1 MKLKK
6 MSFKNFKS
14 YSNIMTEISFGD
26 TSSLNLIVGEN
37 GTGKT
42 SIAECATY
50 LLYGKLENFT
60 AADIPN
66 RINKAF
72 YGKIE
77 LDCDGHEVII
87 ERGLNPGLFKVQID
101 GDVVDTAGKSN
112 VQTMLEDSYYKI
124 PYSVFHNILV
134 LEVDEVKTLLSM
146 SAADK
151 RNIID
156 KICGFTIYN
165 KYKEFAKADMKT
177 IDEKIN
183 ANLASIRTIGSNL
196 LQYERQIE
204 EIKNN
209 EVSQEELEEILAKIN
224 ESKELKAK
232 NDAMLNRL
240 RSAGDQL
247 RNANYKNVSD
257 INILKNHIQEIDK
270 KIAFIDKGKCPT
282 CGSSLETEDFQNMRE
297 KLVAKKEELNER
309 IRQIQVIIDGVK
321 PKLTKLSDKER
332 EIMLDNNKI
341 PLADL
346 QSDYKYKKTLKER
359 GTTAIEGLREKLLE
373 DLQVLKE
380 EKDLLDKEKNL
391 MDFLTTMFSDN
402 GGIKRYISNKYIPII
417 NTLMTEM
424 IQYMGLNYTITFDN
438 NFDAEIVQN
447 GMKIKY
453 HTLSKGQKARVDF
466 ATIISFVKFLKLQFG
481 ELNLLFLDELFSHV
495 DINGMNDMIDIL
507 KNLSNDMNLNIYL
520 IHHAPLENV
529 MFDRVLQTKMTDGF
543 SRIEYLEKE

>member
-6 MSFKNFKS
+6 MSFRNFKS
-14 YSNIMTEISFGD
+14 YSNVLTEISFDD
-26 TSSLNLIVGEN
+26 TSSLNLIIGEN

-60 AADIPN
+60 SADIPN

-101 GDVVDTAGKSN
+101 DEVIDTAGKLN
-112 VQTMLEDSYYKI
+112 VQAMLDENYFKI

-134 LEVDEVKTLLSM
+134 LEVDEVKSLLSM
-146 SAADK
+146 SVSDK

-165 KYKEFAKADMKT
+165 KYKEFAKSDLKT
-177 IDEKIN
+177 IDDKLN
-183 ANLASIRTIGSNL
+183 ANIASIRTINSNL
-196 LQYERQIE
+196 IQYDRQIE

-209 EVSQEELEEILAKIN
+209 SVTQEELEELVQKIN
-224 ESKELKAK
+224 EAKAIRAK
-232 NDAMLNRL
+232 NDDMLRKL
-240 RSAGDQL
+240 RAAGDQIKTV
-247 RNANYKNVSD
+247 NYKKVSD
-257 INILKNHIQEIDK
+257 YNLLKNKVQEIEK
-270 KIAFIDKGKCPT
+270 KIAFIDRGKCPT
-282 CGSSLETEDFQNMRE
+282 CGSSLETEDFQKMRE
-297 KLVAKKEELNER
+297 ELVAKKGEIEKQME
-309 IRQIQVIIDGVK
+309 QIKEIINGAK
-321 PKLTKLSDKER
+321 PKLIALDKKEK
-332 EIMLDNNKI
+332 EINANNYKI

-346 QSDYKYKKTLKER
+346 QSDYKYKATLKER
-359 GTTAIEGLREKLLE
+359 GTSTVEGLKTKLMSDLEVLNNERTLLE
-373 DLQVLKE
+373 
-380 EKDLLDKEKNL
+380 KEKTL
-391 MDFLTTMFSDN
+391 VDFLALMFSDT
-402 GGIKRYISNKYIPII
+402 GGIKRYIANHYVPII
-417 NTLMTEM
+417 NDLMKNM
-424 IQYMGLNYTITFDN
+424 MDYMDLNYTITFND
-438 NFDAEIVQN
+438 NFDAEIIQN

-453 HTLSKGQKARVDF
+453 ATLSKGQKARVDF

-507 KNLSNDMNLNIYL
+507 RNLSNDMKLNIYL
-520 IHHAPLENV
+520 IHHAKLENV

-543 SRIEYLEKE
+543 SRIEYL

>member
-6 MSFKNFKS
+6 MSFRNFKS
-14 YSNIMTEISFGD
+14 YSNVLTEISFDD
-26 TSSLNLIVGEN
+26 TSSLNLIIGEN

-60 AADIPN
+60 SADIPN

-72 YGKIE
+72 YGRIE

-101 GDVVDTAGKSN
+101 DEVIDTAGKLN
-112 VQTMLEDSYYKI
+112 VQSMLEENYFKI

-134 LEVDEVKTLLSM
+134 LEVDEVKSLLSM
-146 SAADK
+146 SASDK

-165 KYKEFAKADMKT
+165 KYKEFVKSDLKA
-177 IDEKIN
+177 IDDKLN
-183 ANLASIRTIGSNL
+183 ANIASIRTINSNL
-196 LQYERQIE
+196 IQYDRQIE

-209 EVSQEELEEILAKIN
+209 SVTQEELEELVSKIN
-224 ESKELKAK
+224 EAKSIRAK
-232 NDAMLNRL
+232 NDDMLRKL
-240 RSAGDQL
+240 RAAGDQIKTV
-247 RNANYKNVSD
+247 NYKKVSD
-257 INILKNHIQEIDK
+257 YNLLKNKVQEIEK

-282 CGSSLETEDFQNMRE
+282 CGSSLETEDFQKMRE
-297 KLVAKKEELNER
+297 KLVANKGEIEKQMEQIKE
-309 IRQIQVIIDGVK
+309 IINGAK
-321 PKLTKLSDKER
+321 PKLIALEKKEK
-332 EIMLDNNKI
+332 EINADNYKI

-346 QSDYKYKKTLKER
+346 QSDYKYKATLKER
-359 GTTAIEGLREKLLE
+359 GTSAVEGLKTKLMEDLEALNNEKTLLE
-373 DLQVLKE
+373 
-380 EKDLLDKEKNL
+380 KEKIL
-391 MDFLTTMFSDN
+391 IDFLALMFSDT
-402 GGIKRYISNKYIPII
+402 GGIKRYIANHYVPII
-417 NTLMTEM
+417 NDLMKNM
-424 IQYMGLNYTITFDN
+424 MDYMDLNYTITFND
-438 NFDAEIVQN
+438 NFDAEIIQN

-453 HTLSKGQKARVDF
+453 ATLSKGQKSRVDF

-507 KNLSNDMNLNIYL
+507 RNLSNDMKLNIYL
-520 IHHAPLENV
+520 IHHAKLENV

-543 SRIEYLEKE
+543 SRIEYL

>member
-101 GDVVDTAGKSN
+101 GEVVDTAGKSN

>member
-26 TSSLNLIVGEN
+26 NSSLNLIVGEN

-101 GDVVDTAGKSN
+101 GEVVDTAGKSN

-321 PKLTKLSDKER
+321 PKLTKLSDNER

>member
-6 MSFKNFKS
+6 MSFRNFKS
-14 YSNIMTEISFGD
+14 YSNILTEISFED
-26 TSSLNLIVGEN
+26 TSSLNLIIGEN

-60 AADIPN
+60 ASDIPN

-77 LDCDGHEVII
+77 IDCDGHSVII
-87 ERGLNPGLFKVQID
+87 ERGLNPGLFKVEID
-101 GDVVDTAGKSN
+101 GEVVDTAGKLN
-112 VQTMLEDSYYKI
+112 VQSMLEDNFFKI

-134 LEVDEVKTLLSM
+134 LEVDEVKSLLSM

-165 KYKEFAKADMKT
+165 KYKEFCKSDMRNLE
-177 IDEKIN
+177 DRLN
-183 ANLASIRTIGSNL
+183 ANDASVRTINSNII
-196 LQYERQIE
+196 QYENQIE
-204 EIKNN
+204 EIKRNTTTK
-209 EVSQEELEEILAKIN
+209 EELEELQAKIN
-224 ESKELKAK
+224 ESKVLKAK
-232 NDAMLNRL
+232 NEDMLRKL
-240 RSAGDQL
+240 RAASDQL
-247 RNANYKNVSD
+247 KNINYKKASD
-257 INILKNHIQEIDK
+257 YNILKSKVQEIEK
-270 KIAFIDKGKCPT
+270 KIAFIDGGKCPT
-282 CGSSLETEDFQNMRE
+282 CGSSLETEDFQKMRE
-297 KLVAKKEELNER
+297 DLVQKKEEFLTQME
-309 IRQIQVIIDGVK
+309 QIKEMINSTK
-321 PKLTKLSDKER
+321 PKLIKLDNKEK
-332 EIMLDNNKI
+332 EIKTANNKI

-346 QSDYKYKKTLKER
+346 QSDYKYKLTLKER
-359 GTTAIEGLREKLLE
+359 GTNTVEGLKTKLLE
-373 DLQVLKE
+373 DLEVLKE
-380 EKDLLDKEKNL
+380 ERAKLEKEKTL
-391 MDFLTTMFSDN
+391 MDFMTVMFSDG

-417 NTLMTEM
+417 NNLMSEM
-424 IQYMGLNYTITFDN
+424 LNYMDLNYIITFDS

-453 HTLSKGQKARVDF
+453 ATLSKGQKARVDF

-507 KNLSNDMNLNIYL
+507 RSLSNDMKLNIYL
-520 IHHAPLENV
+520 IHHAKLENI
-529 MFDRVLQTKMTDGF
+529 MFDRVLQTKMIDGF
-543 SRIEYLEKE
+543 SHLEYL

>member
-6 MSFKNFKS
+6 MSFRNFKS
-14 YSNIMTEISFGD
+14 YSNVLTEISFDD
-26 TSSLNLIVGEN
+26 TSSLNLIIGEN

-60 AADIPN
+60 SADIPN

-101 GDVVDTAGKSN
+101 DEVIDTAGKLN
-112 VQTMLEDSYYKI
+112 VQSMLEENYFKI

-134 LEVDEVKTLLSM
+134 LEVDEVKSLLSM
-146 SAADK
+146 SASDK

-165 KYKEFAKADMKT
+165 KYKEFAKSDLKT
-177 IDEKIN
+177 IDDKLN
-183 ANLASIRTIGSNL
+183 ANIASIRTINANL
-196 LQYERQIE
+196 IQYDRQIE

-209 EVSQEELEEILAKIN
+209 SVTQEELEELVQKIN
-224 ESKELKAK
+224 EAKAIRAK
-232 NDAMLNRL
+232 NDDMLRKL
-240 RSAGDQL
+240 RAAGDQIKTV
-247 RNANYKNVSD
+247 NYKKVSD
-257 INILKNHIQEIDK
+257 YNLLKNKVQEIEK
-270 KIAFIDKGKCPT
+270 KIAFIDRGKCPT
-282 CGSSLETEDFQNMRE
+282 CGSSLETEDFHKMRE
-297 KLVAKKEELNER
+297 DLVIKKGEIEKQME
-309 IRQIQVIIDGVK
+309 QIKEIINGAK
-321 PKLTKLSDKER
+321 PKLIALDKKEK
-332 EIMLDNNKI
+332 EITADNYKI

-346 QSDYKYKKTLKER
+346 QSDYKYKATLKER
-359 GTTAIEGLREKLLE
+359 GTSAVESLKTKLMSDLEVLNNEKTLLE
-373 DLQVLKE
+373 
-380 EKDLLDKEKNL
+380 KEKTL
-391 MDFLTTMFSDN
+391 VDFLALMFSDT
-402 GGIKRYISNKYIPII
+402 GGIKRYIANHYVPII
-417 NTLMTEM
+417 NDLMKNM
-424 IQYMGLNYTITFDN
+424 MDYMDLNYTITFND
-438 NFDAEIVQN
+438 NFDAEIIQN

-453 HTLSKGQKARVDF
+453 ATLSKGQKARVDF

-507 KNLSNDMNLNIYL
+507 RNLSNDMKLNIYL
-520 IHHAPLENV
+520 IHHAKLENV

-543 SRIEYLEKE
+543 SRIEYL

>member
-14 YSNIMTEISFGD
+14 YSNIMTEITFGD

-66 RINKAF
+66 WINRSF

-77 LDCDGHEVII
+77 LDCDGHDVVI
-87 ERGLNPGLFKVQID
+87 ERGLNPGLFKVTID
-101 GDVVDTAGKSN
+101 DNVVDTAGKAN
-112 VQTMLEDSYYKI
+112 VQTMLEDSYFKI

-146 SAADK
+146 SPADK

-165 KYKEFAKADMKT
+165 KYKEFAKSDMKT
-177 IDEKIN
+177 IEEKLN
-183 ANLASIRTIGSNL
+183 ANMASIRTIGANL

-204 EIKNN
+204 EIKDN
-209 EVSQEELEEILAKIN
+209 EVTQEELDDLMEKIN

-232 NDAMLNRL
+232 NDAMLSKIRK
-240 RSAGDQL
+240 AGDQL

-257 INILKNHIQEIDK
+257 INILKSKIQDIEK
-270 KIAFIDKGKCPT
+270 RIAFIDKGKCPT

-297 KLVAKKEELNER
+297 NLVSKKEELTNQ
-309 IRQIQVIIDGVK
+309 INQIQAIIDGVK

-346 QSDYKYKKTLKER
+346 QSDYKYKRMMKDK
-359 GTTAIEGLREKLLE
+359 GTSAIEGLRDKLLD
-373 DLQVLKE
+373 DLSLLKE

-391 MDFLTTMFSDN
+391 MDFLTNMFSE

-417 NTLMTEM
+417 NSLMAEM
-424 IQYMGLNYTITFDN
+424 LQYMGLTYTITFDN
-438 NFDAEIVQN
+438 NFDSTIMKN

-453 HTLSKGQKARVDF
+453 HSLSKGQKARVDF

-507 KNLSNDMNLNIYL
+507 KNLSKDMKLNIYL

-529 MFDRVLQTKMTDGF
+529 MFDQVMQTKMTDGF

>member
-1 MKLKK
+1 
-6 MSFKNFKS
+6 MSFRNFKS
-14 YSNIMTEISFGD
+14 YSNVLTEISFDD
-26 TSSLNLIVGEN
+26 TSSLNLIIGEN

-60 AADIPN
+60 SADIPN

-101 GDVVDTAGKSN
+101 DEVIDTAGKLN
-112 VQTMLEDSYYKI
+112 VQSMLEENYFKI

-134 LEVDEVKTLLSM
+134 LEVDEVKSLLSM
-146 SAADK
+146 SASDK

-165 KYKEFAKADMKT
+165 KYKEFVKSDLKA
-177 IDEKIN
+177 IDDKLN
-183 ANLASIRTIGSNL
+183 ANIASIRTINSNL
-196 LQYERQIE
+196 IQYDRQIE

-209 EVSQEELEEILAKIN
+209 SVTQEELEELVSKIN
-224 ESKELKAK
+224 EAKSIRAK
-232 NDAMLNRL
+232 NDDMLRKL
-240 RSAGDQL
+240 RAAGDQIKTV
-247 RNANYKNVSD
+247 NYKKVSD
-257 INILKNHIQEIDK
+257 YNLLKNKVQEIEK

-282 CGSSLETEDFQNMRE
+282 CGSSLETEDFQKMRE
-297 KLVAKKEELNER
+297 KLVANKGEIEKQMEQIKE
-309 IRQIQVIIDGVK
+309 IINGAK
-321 PKLTKLSDKER
+321 PKLIALEKKEK
-332 EIMLDNNKI
+332 EINADNYKI

-346 QSDYKYKKTLKER
+346 QSDYKYKATLKER
-359 GTTAIEGLREKLLE
+359 GTSAVEGLKTKLMEDLEALNNEKTLLE
-373 DLQVLKE
+373 
-380 EKDLLDKEKNL
+380 KEKIL
-391 MDFLTTMFSDN
+391 IDFLALMFSDT
-402 GGIKRYISNKYIPII
+402 GGIKRYIANHYVPII
-417 NTLMTEM
+417 NDLMKNM
-424 IQYMGLNYTITFDN
+424 MDYMDLNYTITFND
-438 NFDAEIVQN
+438 NFDAEIIQN

-453 HTLSKGQKARVDF
+453 ATLSKGQKSRVDF

-507 KNLSNDMNLNIYL
+507 RNLSNDMKLNIYL
-520 IHHAPLENV
+520 IHHAKLENV

-543 SRIEYLEKE
+543 SRIEYL

>member
-6 MSFKNFKS
+6 MSFRNFKS
-14 YSNIMTEISFGD
+14 YSNILTEISFED
-26 TSSLNLIVGEN
+26 TSSLNLIIGEN

-60 AADIPN
+60 SSDIPN

-77 LDCDGHEVII
+77 TDCDGHSVII
-87 ERGLNPGLFKVQID
+87 ERGLNPSLFKVEID
-101 GDVVDTAGKSN
+101 GEVVDTAGKLN
-112 VQTMLEDSYYKI
+112 VQTMLEDNYFKI

-134 LEVDEVKTLLSM
+134 LEVDEVKSLLSM

-165 KYKEFAKADMKT
+165 KYKEFCKADMRTLEDKFNSN
-177 IDEKIN
+177 D
-183 ANLASIRTIGSNL
+183 ASVRTINYNIT
-196 LQYERQIE
+196 QYENQIE
-204 EIKNN
+204 EIMRNTTT
-209 EVSQEELEEILAKIN
+209 QEELDDLLNKIN
-224 ESKELKAK
+224 EAKILKAK
-232 NDAMLNRL
+232 NEDMLRKIKNA
-240 RSAGDQL
+240 SEQL
-247 RNANYKNVSD
+247 KNINYKKASD
-257 INILKNHIQEIDK
+257 YNILKSRIQEYENKINLIDG
-270 KIAFIDKGKCPT
+270 GKCPT
-282 CGSSLETEDFQNMRE
+282 CGSSLETEDFQKMRE
-297 KLVAKKEELNER
+297 DLVRKKEECLVQMEQIKTIINES
-309 IRQIQVIIDGVK
+309 K
-321 PKLTKLSDKER
+321 PKLIKLNNKEN
-332 EIMLDNNKI
+332 EIKVATSKI

-346 QSDYKYKKTLKER
+346 QSDYKYKMTLKER
-359 GTTAIEGLREKLLE
+359 GTNTAEGLKTKLLE
-373 DLQVLKE
+373 NLEVLKE
-380 EKDLLDKEKNL
+380 ERKQLEKEKEL
-391 MDFLTTMFSDN
+391 MDFMTIMFSDG

-417 NTLMTEM
+417 NTLMAEM
-424 IQYMGLNYTITFDN
+424 LNYMSLNYIITFDN

-453 HTLSKGQKARVDF
+453 CTLSKGQKARVDF

-507 KNLSNDMNLNIYL
+507 RSLSNDMKLNIYL
-520 IHHAPLENV
+520 IHHAKLENI
-529 MFDRVLQTKMTDGF
+529 MFDKVLRTKMIDGF
-543 SRIEYLEKE
+543 SHLEYI

>member
-6 MSFKNFKS
+6 MSFRNFKS
-14 YSNIMTEISFGD
+14 YSNVLTEISFDD
-26 TSSLNLIVGEN
+26 TSSLNLIIGEN

-60 AADIPN
+60 SADIPN

-101 GDVVDTAGKSN
+101 DEVIDTAGKLN
-112 VQTMLEDSYYKI
+112 VQSMLEENYFKI

-134 LEVDEVKTLLSM
+134 LEVDEVKSLLSM
-146 SAADK
+146 SASDQ

-165 KYKEFAKADMKT
+165 KYKEFVKSDLKA
-177 IDEKIN
+177 IDDKLN
-183 ANLASIRTIGSNL
+183 ANIAAIRTINSNL
-196 LQYERQIE
+196 IQYDRQIE

-209 EVSQEELEEILAKIN
+209 SVTQEELEELVSKIN
-224 ESKELKAK
+224 EAKSIRAK
-232 NDAMLNRL
+232 NDDMLRKL
-240 RSAGDQL
+240 RAAGDQIKTV
-247 RNANYKNVSD
+247 NYKKVSD
-257 INILKNHIQEIDK
+257 YNLLKNKVQEIEK

-282 CGSSLETEDFQNMRE
+282 CGSSLETEDFQKMRE
-297 KLVAKKEELNER
+297 KLVANKGEIEKQMEQIKE
-309 IRQIQVIIDGVK
+309 IINGAK
-321 PKLTKLSDKER
+321 PKLIALEKKEK
-332 EIMLDNNKI
+332 EINADNYKI

-346 QSDYKYKKTLKER
+346 QSDYKYKATLKER
-359 GTTAIEGLREKLLE
+359 GTSAVEGLKIKLMEDLEALNNEKTLLE
-373 DLQVLKE
+373 
-380 EKDLLDKEKNL
+380 KEKIL
-391 MDFLTTMFSDN
+391 IDFLALMFSDT
-402 GGIKRYISNKYIPII
+402 GGIKRYIANHYVPII
-417 NTLMTEM
+417 NDLMKNM
-424 IQYMGLNYTITFDN
+424 MDYMDLNYTITFND
-438 NFDAEIVQN
+438 NFDAEIIQN

-453 HTLSKGQKARVDF
+453 ATLSKGQKARVDF

-507 KNLSNDMNLNIYL
+507 RNLSNDMKLNIYL
-520 IHHAPLENV
+520 IHHAKLENV

-543 SRIEYLEKE
+543 SRIEYL

>member
-1 MKLKK
+1 M
-6 MSFKNFKS
+6 
-14 YSNIMTEISFGD
+14 
-26 TSSLNLIVGEN
+26 
-37 GTGKT
+37 
-42 SIAECATY
+42 
-50 LLYGKLENFT
+50 ENFT

-101 GDVVDTAGKSN
+101 GEVVDTAGKSN

-543 SRIEYLEKE
+543 SRIEDLEKE

>member
-101 GDVVDTAGKSN
+101 GEVVDTAGKSN

-543 SRIEYLEKE
+543 SRIEYLETE

>member
-6 MSFKNFKS
+6 MSFRNFKS
-14 YSNIMTEISFGD
+14 YSNVLTEISFDD
-26 TSSLNLIVGEN
+26 TSSLNLIIGEN

-60 AADIPN
+60 SADIPN

-101 GDVVDTAGKSN
+101 DEVIDTAGKLN
-112 VQTMLEDSYYKI
+112 VQSMLEENYFKI

-134 LEVDEVKTLLSM
+134 LEVDEVKSLLSM
-146 SAADK
+146 SASDK

-165 KYKEFAKADMKT
+165 KYKEFVKSDLKA
-177 IDEKIN
+177 IDDKLN
-183 ANLASIRTIGSNL
+183 ANIASIRTINSNL
-196 LQYERQIE
+196 IQYDRQIE

-209 EVSQEELEEILAKIN
+209 SVTQEELEELVSKIN
-224 ESKELKAK
+224 EAKSIRAK
-232 NDAMLNRL
+232 NDDMLRKL
-240 RSAGDQL
+240 RAAGDQIKTV
-247 RNANYKNVSD
+247 NYKKVSD
-257 INILKNHIQEIDK
+257 YNLLKNKVQEIEK

-282 CGSSLETEDFQNMRE
+282 CGSSLETEDFQKMRE
-297 KLVAKKEELNER
+297 KLVANKGEIEKQMEQIKE
-309 IRQIQVIIDGVK
+309 IINGAK
-321 PKLTKLSDKER
+321 PKLIALEKKEK
-332 EIMLDNNKI
+332 EINADNYKI

-346 QSDYKYKKTLKER
+346 QSDYKYKATLKER
-359 GTTAIEGLREKLLE
+359 GTSAVEGLKIKLMEDLEALNNEKTLLE
-373 DLQVLKE
+373 
-380 EKDLLDKEKNL
+380 KEKIL
-391 MDFLTTMFSDN
+391 IDFLALMFSDS
-402 GGIKRYISNKYIPII
+402 GGIKRYIANHYVPII
-417 NTLMTEM
+417 NDLMKNM
-424 IQYMGLNYTITFDN
+424 MDYMDLNYTITFND
-438 NFDAEIVQN
+438 NFDAEIIQN

-453 HTLSKGQKARVDF
+453 ATLSKGQKARVDF

-507 KNLSNDMNLNIYL
+507 RNLSNDMKLNIYL
-520 IHHAPLENV
+520 IHHAKLENV

-543 SRIEYLEKE
+543 SRIEYL